1 MSKIKT
7 KDNIMKEVKALNR
20 TISINAANQIK
31 KNINSTETKDNNPT
45 EYSNNK
51 ITNAVKELKNKTLP
65 KFKFNFTHRKKDHTR
80 VAEKIFNSNEQ
91 AQKKSMDSAK
101 KSLKIVKEISRGAR
115 RTVIIGIALTVQAI
129 KLFIKLVTVLGLLCC
144 LIIFLLIFLLPAS
157 LLLGSVFGIFV
168 SSESNLEI
176 KMSSVIAEVN
186 NEMTLKISEI
196 QNSTDGYNE
205 YKIHSNRTEWKDVL
219 IIYTVRMFNDN
230 QEVVTL
236 NDEKI
241 VVLKEVFWDMNTIS
255 YEVVDELIDG
265 NSMTQKKVLHI
276 YIEGKSVEEMQIIY
290 NFSENQKEQVQ
301 ELSDS
306 QYDYLWSNVI
316 YGLPL
321 DANNNMVQ
329 IAASQVGNVG
339 GEKFWRWYGFSERVE
354 WCAIFVSW
362 VADQAGYI
370 DKNIFPKFSVVDTG
384 IDWFK
389 ATGAWRENDYIP
401 KAGDII
407 FFDWENDDKP
417 NHVGIVEKV
426 ENGMIYTIEG
436 NSDNDSCK
444 RKEYIVGSD
453 VIYGYGV
460 PYY

>member
-7 KDNIMKEVKALNR
+7 KDNIMKEVKVLNR
-20 TISINAANQIK
+20 TISVNAVNQIK

-45 EYSNNK
+45 EYSNSK
-51 ITNAVKELKNKTLP
+51 INNAVKGVKNRILP
-65 KFKFNFTHRKKDHTR
+65 KFKFNFTHRKKDRTQ
-80 VAEKIFNSNEQ
+80 VVEKILHSNEK
-91 AQKKSMDSAK
+91 AKKKSMASAK
-101 KSLKIVKEISRGAR
+101 RALKIAKEISRGAK
-115 RTVIIGIALTVQAI
+115 RTAIIGIIVTVQAV
-129 KLFIKLVTVLGLLCC
+129 KFFIKLLTVFGILCC
-144 LIIFLLIFLLPAS
+144 LLIFLLIFILPAA
-157 LLLGSVFGIFV
+157 LLIGSIFGIFL
-168 SSESNLEI
+168 SSENDLEI
-176 KMSSVIAEVN
+176 KMSNVIVEVN

-196 QNSTDGYNE
+196 QNTTLYDE
-205 YKIHSNRTEWKDVL
+205 YKIHSNRADWKDVL
-219 IIYTVRMFNDN
+219 IVYTVRIFGDN

-241 VVLKEVFWDMNTIS
+241 LVLKEVFWDMNTIS
-255 YEVVDELIDG
+255 YEVIEELV
-265 NSMTQKKVLHI
+265 NENESTTKKVLHI
-276 YIEGKSVEEMQIIY
+276 YIESKNIEEMQNIY
-290 NFSENQKEQVQ
+290 NFSETQREQVY
-301 ELSDS
+301 ELYDS
-306 QYDYLWSNVI
+306 QYDNLWANVI

-321 DANNNMVQ
+321 NESNNMVQ

-362 VADQAGYI
+362 VANQAGYI
-370 DKNIFPKFSVVDTG
+370 DKNVLPKFSVVDTG

-389 ATGAWRENDYIP
+389 ATGTWRENDYIP

-407 FFDWENDDKP
+407 FFDWENDHKP

-426 ENGMIYTIEG
+426 EDGRIYTIEG

-444 RKEYIVGSD
+444 RKEYIIGSN
-453 VIYGYGV
+453 VIYGYGT